1 MEKIKSFVSK
11 HPQWTSW
18 IVLAI
23 GMVAILVWSAR
34 DVGLLPGQWAA
45 LIIATILVAGLAV
58 WIIGWEDEEE
68 EEEPLEQAPEKR
80 ARKER
85 TTKGLTSKVRGR
97 LGGPKKTLEQRA
109 EEPIEELVEE
119 PAAKLAEDPADIEAP
134 PLPPKEDATAS

>member
-1 MEKIKSFVSK
+1 MEKIKRFVTE

-68 EEEPLEQAPEKR
+68 EEAS
-80 ARKER
+80 
-85 TTKGLTSKVRGR
+85 T
-97 LGGPKKTLEQRA
+97 
-109 EEPIEELVEE
+109 EE
-119 PAAKLAEDPADIEAP
+119 ASAEDVPA
-134 PLPPKEDATAS
+134 EDASAEDVSAVDADADEPVEDVAAESSGSEA